1 MPETERR
8 RRTLTEADLEALRE
22 SLSCQT
28 CKFSSD
34 QADTLTSIANNVNT
48 TQKVAGKFIIYGL
61 VATTLGGIGAGIVMA
76 IKHFIVSALAGK

>member
-8 RRTLTEADLEALRE
+8 KRTLTDADIEALKE
-22 SLSCQT
+22 SLTCNT
-28 CKFSSD
+28 CKFSDD
-34 QADTLTSIANNVNT
+34 QAGTLLSIANNVNT

-76 IKHFIVSALAGK
+76 VKHFIVSALAGK